1 MITFMRTFL
10 GVKTDQAVQAGV
22 EALVRWDPQAATEAE
37 LRTMERHLDEL
48 GLQVAQARAAYDR
61 ERQEAV
67 AIKGLL
73 QQRMAAAEQL
83 ERQRAIEPTPERK
96 TALEKSL
103 ATLVGMLEQMTPEVE
118 REAQDETEAQEFLA
132 MLEKTY
138 ADAGAKL
145 RAARSQLERAHRD
158 MGRAEQQREMAERR
172 AEAARQAAGLSHT
185 TNSLNVALK
194 AMQDTA
200 AKDLMA
206 AEAAGEKARLL
217 TADAAR
223 AGRPQHCRRARL
235 CLRCQ
240 AVATEPVRRVSLRSK
255 RTRFEPLAG
264 GKDGPSWLSRW
275 TCRSVRKWTRDMPWV
290 SRGPGSW
297 HQGRRRGFALHHQ
310 TPRRRVSRRGRDTLA
325 FPKSST
331 RLWLLGHIAGG
342 RHGTL

>member
-1 MITFMRTFL
+1 MSRTTTGGSYVHLRAYFL

-48 GLQVAQARAAYDR
+48 GMQVAQARAAYNR

-67 AIKGLL
+67 TIKGLL

-103 ATLVGMLEQMTPEVE
+103 ATLVGMLEQMTPDVE

-145 RAARSQLERAHRD
+145 RAARSQRARPSRY
-158 MGRAEQQREMAERR
+158 GACRT
-172 AEAARQAAGLSHT
+172 AAGDSRAAGRGGTAGGWAQPH
-185 TNSLNVALK
+185 TNSLNVAPK

-200 AKDLMA
+200 TKDLMA
-206 AEAAGEKARLL
+206 AEAAGEGAAPP
-217 TADAAR
+217 ADAAR
-223 AGRPQHCRRARL
+223 AGRP
-235 CLRCQ
+235 
-240 AVATEPVRRVSLRSK
+240 
-255 RTRFEPLAG
+255 
-264 GKDGPSWLSRW
+264 
-275 TCRSVRKWTRDMPWV
+275 
-290 SRGPGSW
+290 
-297 HQGRRRGFALHHQ
+297 
-310 TPRRRVSRRGRDTLA
+310 
-325 FPKSST
+325 
-331 RLWLLGHIAGG
+331 
-342 RHGTL
+342 

>member
-1 MITFMRTFL
+1 MFTFVRTFL

-48 GLQVAQARAAYDR
+48 GMQVAQARAAYNR

-83 ERQRAIEPTPERK
+83 ERQRAVEPTPERK

-158 MGRAEQQREMAERR
+158 MGRAEQQREIAERR

-200 AKDLMA
+200 EKDLMA
-206 AEAAGEKARLL
+206 AEAARREGAAPP
-217 TADAAR
+217 ADAAR

-240 AVATEPVRRVSLRSK
+240 AVATEPVRPSRCAQSAPGLSPWPAA
-255 RTRFEPLAG
+255 RTAHLGCHGGLAA
-264 GKDGPSWLSRW
+264 
-275 TCRSVRKWTRDMPWV
+275 
-290 SRGPGSW
+290 
-297 HQGRRRGFALHHQ
+297 Q
-310 TPRRRVSRRGRDTLA
+310 
-325 FPKSST
+325 
-331 RLWLLGHIAGG
+331 
-342 RHGTL
+342 